1 LIGHSL
7 GTAPIFAALANKKSY
22 WKNDI
27 NLFIALAPVTN
38 LYSSSNDL
46 IHYAAEN
53 SAYIQSVLN
62 FAGIYEF
69 YSIANSVTTK
79 YACRLLPSWCRYA
92 REFLLTSNPELDDPE
107 RF

>member
-1 LIGHSL
+1 M
-7 GTAPIFAALANKKSY
+7 GTAPIFAALADKKVF

-38 LYSSSNDL
+38 LYASSNNL
-46 IHYAAEN
+46 INYAAEK
-53 SAYIQSVLN
+53 SAYIQGVLN

-92 REFLLTSNPELDDPE
+92 REFLLTSNPDLDDPE

>member
-1 LIGHSL
+1 M
-7 GTAPIFAALANKKSY
+7 GTAPIFAALADDKIY

-27 NLFIALAPVTN
+27 NLFIALAPVTT
-38 LYSSSNDL
+38 LYESGNDFM
-46 IHYAAEN
+46 HYAAEK
-53 SAYIQSVLN
+53 SAYIQNILD
-62 FAGIYEF
+62 FAGVYEF

-79 YACRLLPSWCRYA
+79 YTCRLLPKWCKYA